1 MLIKRILESSS
12 LLEKAVEEIIRKKIF
27 MPRMIDLEVTRECN
41 LKCPGCLRNSSS
53 SLCHLEEK
61 HCTLDRLRDI
71 MEEIPSIK
79 GFNFMGDGEPLCN
92 PEFQDII
99 KYIGSKKIDI
109 LLTTNG
115 NLITK
120 NMVEEWVKSGVYRVH
135 VSVDGASKET
145 YEKIRVGGE
154 FGRVMENLKLLAGS
168 GIALCINTMMYESTL
183 EEMPKMIE
191 LASEVGVKE
200 ITFLMPICT
209 LKSDVNG
216 FPARPE
222 LSNKNYEIFR
232 KTSELCALL
241 GVKWIFPIDLQPLFR
256 RLSFPWVRP
265 EVSLE
270 GDVYS
275 CCYMIG
281 RGKTW
286 FDGHLVDIPSSEN
299 YVLGNIFKDGF
310 KNIWY
315 GDAIRELRDTIKRT
329 ERKRGEMI
337 TREELREM
345 REHPTEKGRFK
356 YCEACLPRWGMA
368 CS

>member
-12 LLEKAVEEIIRKKIF
+12 TLERIAEEVIRKKVF
-27 MPRMIDLEVTRECN
+27 MPRMLDLEVSRLCN
-41 LKCPGCLRNSSS
+41 LRCPGCLRNAES
-53 SLCHLEEK
+53 SLCHEGEQY
-61 HCTLDRLRDI
+61 CTLDRLRDI
-71 MEEIPSIK
+71 MEEIPTLK

-115 NLITK
+115 LLATK
-120 NMVEEWVKSGVYRVH
+120 KIVDEWVKNGVYRVH
-135 VSVDGASKET
+135 VSVDGASKEN
-145 YEKIRVGGE
+145 YERIRVGGE
-154 FGRVMENLKLLAGS
+154 FGKVIENLKL
-168 GIALCINTMMYESTL
+168 IASSDVSLCVNVMMYESTI
-183 EEMPKMIE
+183 EEMPKMVR
-191 LASEVGVKE
+191 LCKDVGVKE

-209 LKSDVNG
+209 LKTDIG
-216 FPARPE
+216 EFPSRPALSQRNYDIFADTAR
-222 LSNKNYEIFR
+222 
-232 KTSELCALL
+232 LCTNL
-241 GVKWIFPIDLQPLFR
+241 GIKWIFPVGLQPMFR
-256 RLSFPWVRP
+256 RLSFPWARP
-265 EVSLE
+265 EISIE

-286 FDGHLVDIPSSEN
+286 FADHLVDIPSREN
-299 YVLGNIFKDGF
+299 YVLGNMFKVGF
-310 KNIWY
+310 KSIWY
-315 GDAIRELRDTIKRT
+315 SRDMNELRDTINRT

-337 TREELREM
+337 TRKELRDM
-345 REHPTEKGRFK
+345 RKNPTETGRFK